1 MIMGMTDVQ
10 VIHSA
15 SEMISTSRRL
25 RKEGKTIGFVPTMGA
40 LHEGHLSLI
49 RRSAQE
55 NDVTVVSIFVNPTQF
70 GPGEDYERYPR
81 DPEGDLRKAHQAGA
95 DIVFMPSVEEMYP
108 DGYATYVEVTGPLTQ
123 GLCAPFRPGH
133 FRGVTTIV
141 TKLFHLVEP
150 DRAYFGKKDYQ
161 QWRVIQRMVRDLNM
175 PIEIIGCPTVR
186 EPDGL
191 AMSSRNQYLRPE
203 ERESALSLYRSLLM
217 AKQRIEAGEQDVQK
231 IVEEMRKFIESH
243 PYVKKIDYIEI
254 VEAESL
260 RRVERLQSG
269 QKVVVALAVHVGNA
283 RLIDNME
290 VVVP

>member
-1 MIMGMTDVQ
+1 MGMAGLQ
-10 VIHSA
+10 VIRSA
-15 SEMISTSRRL
+15 SEMIATSRRL
-25 RKEGKTIGFVPTMGA
+25 RKAGKTIGFVPTMGA

-49 RRSAQE
+49 RRSVKE

-81 DPEGDLRKAHQAGA
+81 DPEGDLKKVEQVGA
-95 DIVFMPSVEEMYP
+95 DIVFMPTVEEMYP
-108 DGYATYVEVTGPLTQ
+108 EGYATYVEVTGQLTA

-133 FRGVTTIV
+133 FRGVTTVV

-191 AMSSRNQYLRPE
+191 AMSSRNQYLKPE

-217 AKQRIEAGEQDVQK
+217 AKQQIEAGEQDVQK
-231 IVEEMRKFIESH
+231 IVAEMRNFIKSH
-243 PYVKKIDYIEI
+243 PHVKKIDYIEI
-254 VEAESL
+254 VEAETL
-260 RRVERLQSG
+260 IPVERLKSG

-290 VVVP
+290 VDVP